1 MQRFIL
7 IGIAAVAVSACGGNE
22 ATTEEGNMLTS
33 GEGMMKSTRKA
44 PPVTDEGYLEL
55 KPGLWTRTASGGA
68 DTVSDR
74 TCIDATVY
82 KLIQPERDIA
92 KVVDSDCDGNVEQN
106 ITYAGI
112 EFSAKCGGKAVE
124 GVMSGTDQVLH
135 TEVQVDGVTYVVEN
149 KWSGDCPAGMAP
161 GATS

>member
-1 MQRFIL
+1 MRRFIL
-7 IGIAAVAVSACGGNE
+7 VAIAAAAVSGCGSEPASN
-22 ATTEEGNMLTS
+22 EGNVLTS
-33 GEGMMKSTRKA
+33 GEGMMKSSHKM

-68 DTVSDR
+68 DTASDR

-82 KLIQPERDIA
+82 KLIQPERDIT
-92 KVVDSDCDGNVEQN
+92 KVVGSDCGGNVEQN

-112 EFSAKCGGKAVE
+112 KFSAKCGGKAVE

-135 TEVQVDGVTYVVEN
+135 TEIKVDDVVYVVEN

-161 GATS
+161 GATG